1 MVEHEGA
8 LNQSYG
14 GSDEGVLIGLNTH
27 ESLLNSR
34 FESPDI
40 WQPTLPDGDFL
51 RASLVGSYG
60 GFGGIHNDLH
70 SITPPLPSIF
80 TAEKYGFAVFPKH
93 YGSPNKII
101 GCYRAVDRLA
111 LLAFV
116 KRVDGISIPNAD
128 VLFKGNIYK
137 EVGRT
142 NEHGIVGAYLLP
154 DSYNDTIIISPN
166 GIVYRQVELKEIGN
180 GVYQITVQRKTK
192 ANATFRQIHRMF
204 D

>member
-8 LNQSYG
+8 LNQSYA

-27 ESLLNSR
+27 DALINSR
-34 FESPDI
+34 LESPDI
-40 WQPTLPDGDFL
+40 WQPTLPAGDFL
-51 RASLVGSYG
+51 RASLVGSYD
-60 GFGGIHNDLH
+60 GFITHNDLP
-70 SITPPLPSIF
+70 SIAPPLPTTF

-93 YGSPNKII
+93 YGAPNKVI

-116 KRVDGISIPNAD
+116 RRVDGISIPNAD

-137 EVGRT
+137 EVGKT
-142 NEHGIVGAYLLP
+142 NEYGIVGAYLLP

-166 GIVYRQVELKEIGN
+166 GIVYQQVELKEIGN
-180 GVYQITVQRKTK
+180 GVYQITVKRKTK